1 MIAQAIKV
9 SRMVE
14 ADRHKL
20 AEENEHLRDE
30 LRERYAFRNII
41 GNSAPI
47 QQVYEQVAQVA
58 RTNTTVLIR
67 GESGTGKEMIAHAIH
82 YNSPRAKKPF
92 IKVSAAALPE
102 SLIESELFG
111 YERGA
116 FTGAQAT
123 KKGRFELAEGGTL
136 FLDEI
141 GDLNPSTQV
150 KLLRVLQEREI
161 ERLGGTT
168 SIKINVRLIAATHQ
182 PLETLMEEGRF
193 RADLYYR
200 LAVFTIFAPPLR
212 ERKPDIMLLADHF
225 VEKYAREHGKRIRRV
240 STPAIDMLTSYH
252 WPGNVRELENTIER
266 SVLVCDGGVIHGHHL
281 PPTLQTAEASDT
293 VQRQSLV
300 ESVAAFERDL
310 MQDALKTTRGNRAH
324 AARLLDTTE
333 RIFNYKVRATA
344 SAPLQVTPGIRPS
357 DSPRAR
363 SLLARRLDRRRR
375 PALLRPRPAATPLHR
390 HEARHV
396 AALGHFDPHLG
407 LGQLLSVDAI
417 ELLPQRVRAPAHAR
431 VVVGRVR
438 ARQPHRLDGDQVFVQ
453 GRGPARQ
460 LHLADVAQ
468 EVADL
473 VRANERRALQHLLHR
488 RPFLD
493 VINGVYGIHV
503 VPPKRWSLPE
513 PVLPCLQVVP
523 PLPANAASPRPSG
536 DDRRRERRCGHQR
549 RRALQAR
556 ILRGRTRDGSRS
568 RPPPA
573 SARARRTPPAR
584 RSRSGPTPSVI
595 SPPT

>member
-1 MIAQAIKV
+1 MPHTSVSPAKDHTNETRRLATLLEISQALSGVLNLKAALHSVLDILERRHQVAGGAVMLVDRDSKDIHVEAAGGVKLPGQRGRNRGDGSGVTERVIDSAKAVIVPRVSQEPNLAPPTTERSRGDQRELSFVAVPIMLGRRPTGTIEVVLPFKSDRDYQRSLEFYRVVASMIAQAVKV
-9 SRMVE
+9 GRMVE

-20 AEENEHLRDE
+20 TEENEHLRDE

-116 FTGAQAT
+116 FTGAQAA

-293 VQRQSLV
+293 VPRQSLT

-310 MQDALKTTRGNRAH
+310 LADALKTTRGNRAH

-333 RIFNYKVRATA
+333 RIFNYKVRRYA
-344 SAPLQVTPGIRPS
+344 I
-357 DSPRAR
+357 DPRR
-363 SLLARRLDRRRR
+363 
-375 PALLRPRPAATPLHR
+375 
-390 HEARHV
+390 
-396 AALGHFDPHLG
+396 F
-407 LGQLLSVDAI
+407 
-417 ELLPQRVRAPAHAR
+417 
-431 VVVGRVR
+431 
-438 ARQPHRLDGDQVFVQ
+438 
-453 GRGPARQ
+453 
-460 LHLADVAQ
+460 
-468 EVADL
+468 
-473 VRANERRALQHLLHR
+473 
-488 RPFLD
+488 
-493 VINGVYGIHV
+493 
-503 VPPKRWSLPE
+503 K
-513 PVLPCLQVVP
+513 
-523 PLPANAASPRPSG
+523 
-536 DDRRRERRCGHQR
+536 
-549 RRALQAR
+549 
-556 ILRGRTRDGSRS
+556 
-568 RPPPA
+568 
-573 SARARRTPPAR
+573 
-584 RSRSGPTPSVI
+584 
-595 SPPT
+595 

>member
-1 MIAQAIKV
+1 MPHATVSQAKDHTNETRRLATLLEISQALSGVLNLKAALHSVLDILERRHQVAGGAVMLVDRDSKDVHVEAAGGIRLPGQRGKNRGDGSGVTERVMDSAKAGRRAARQPGAQPGAAADGTIARRSPRAVASSPRRSSSAVARPARSKSSLPFKSDRDYQRSLEFYRVVASMIAQAVKV
-9 SRMVE
+9 GRMVE

-20 AEENEHLRDE
+20 TEENEHLRDE

-116 FTGAQAT
+116 FTGAQAA

-310 MQDALKTTRGNRAH
+310 LQDALKTTRGNRAH

-333 RIFNYKVRATA
+333 RIFNYKVRRYA
-344 SAPLQVTPGIRPS
+344 I
-357 DSPRAR
+357 D
-363 SLLARRLDRRRR
+363 ARR
-375 PALLRPRPAATPLHR
+375 
-390 HEARHV
+390 
-396 AALGHFDPHLG
+396 F
-407 LGQLLSVDAI
+407 
-417 ELLPQRVRAPAHAR
+417 
-431 VVVGRVR
+431 
-438 ARQPHRLDGDQVFVQ
+438 
-453 GRGPARQ
+453 
-460 LHLADVAQ
+460 
-468 EVADL
+468 
-473 VRANERRALQHLLHR
+473 
-488 RPFLD
+488 
-493 VINGVYGIHV
+493 
-503 VPPKRWSLPE
+503 K
-513 PVLPCLQVVP
+513 
-523 PLPANAASPRPSG
+523 
-536 DDRRRERRCGHQR
+536 
-549 RRALQAR
+549 
-556 ILRGRTRDGSRS
+556 
-568 RPPPA
+568 
-573 SARARRTPPAR
+573 
-584 RSRSGPTPSVI
+584 
-595 SPPT
+595 

>member
-1 MIAQAIKV
+1 MPHTSVSPAKDHTNETRRLATLLEISQALSGVLNLKAALHSVLDILERRHQVAGAAVMLVDRDSKDIHVEASGGVKLPGQRGRNRGDGSGVTERVIDSAKAVVVPRVSQEPNLAPPTTERSRGDQRELSFVAVPIMLGRRPTGTIEIVLPFKADRDYQRSLEFYRVVASMIAQAVKV
-9 SRMVE
+9 GRMVE

-20 AEENEHLRDE
+20 TEENEHLRDE

-116 FTGAQAT
+116 FTGAQAA

-293 VQRQSLV
+293 IPRQSLT
-300 ESVAAFERDL
+300 ESVVAFERDL
-310 MQDALKTTRGNRAH
+310 LADALKTTRGNRAH

-333 RIFNYKVRATA
+333 RIFNYKVRRYA
-344 SAPLQVTPGIRPS
+344 I
-357 DSPRAR
+357 DPRR
-363 SLLARRLDRRRR
+363 
-375 PALLRPRPAATPLHR
+375 
-390 HEARHV
+390 
-396 AALGHFDPHLG
+396 F
-407 LGQLLSVDAI
+407 
-417 ELLPQRVRAPAHAR
+417 
-431 VVVGRVR
+431 
-438 ARQPHRLDGDQVFVQ
+438 
-453 GRGPARQ
+453 
-460 LHLADVAQ
+460 
-468 EVADL
+468 
-473 VRANERRALQHLLHR
+473 
-488 RPFLD
+488 
-493 VINGVYGIHV
+493 
-503 VPPKRWSLPE
+503 K
-513 PVLPCLQVVP
+513 
-523 PLPANAASPRPSG
+523 
-536 DDRRRERRCGHQR
+536 
-549 RRALQAR
+549 
-556 ILRGRTRDGSRS
+556 
-568 RPPPA
+568 
-573 SARARRTPPAR
+573 
-584 RSRSGPTPSVI
+584 
-595 SPPT
+595 

>member
-1 MIAQAIKV
+1 MPHTSVSPAKDHTNETRRLATLLEISQALSGVLNLKAALHTVLDILERRHQVAGAAVMLVDRDSKDVHVEAAGGVKLPGQRGRNRGDGSGVTERVIDSAKAVVVPRVSQEPNLAPPTTERSRGDQRELSFVAVPIMLGRRPTGTIEVVLPFKSDRDYQRSLEFYRVVASMIAQAVKV
-9 SRMVE
+9 GRMVE

-20 AEENEHLRDE
+20 TEENEHLRDE

-116 FTGAQAT
+116 FTGAQAA

-293 VQRQSLV
+293 VPRQSLT

-310 MQDALKTTRGNRAH
+310 LADALKTTRGNRAH

-333 RIFNYKVRATA
+333 RIFNYKVRRYA
-344 SAPLQVTPGIRPS
+344 I
-357 DSPRAR
+357 DPRR
-363 SLLARRLDRRRR
+363 
-375 PALLRPRPAATPLHR
+375 
-390 HEARHV
+390 
-396 AALGHFDPHLG
+396 F
-407 LGQLLSVDAI
+407 
-417 ELLPQRVRAPAHAR
+417 
-431 VVVGRVR
+431 
-438 ARQPHRLDGDQVFVQ
+438 
-453 GRGPARQ
+453 
-460 LHLADVAQ
+460 
-468 EVADL
+468 
-473 VRANERRALQHLLHR
+473 
-488 RPFLD
+488 
-493 VINGVYGIHV
+493 
-503 VPPKRWSLPE
+503 K
-513 PVLPCLQVVP
+513 
-523 PLPANAASPRPSG
+523 
-536 DDRRRERRCGHQR
+536 
-549 RRALQAR
+549 
-556 ILRGRTRDGSRS
+556 
-568 RPPPA
+568 
-573 SARARRTPPAR
+573 
-584 RSRSGPTPSVI
+584 
-595 SPPT
+595 

>member
-1 MIAQAIKV
+1 MPHATVSPAKDHTNETRRLATLLEISQALSGVLNLKAALHSVLDILERRHQVAGAAVMLVDRDSKDIHVEAAGGIKLPGQRGRNRGDGSGVTERVIDSAKAVVVPRVSQEPNLAPPTTERARGDQRELSVVAVPIMLGRRPTGTIEVVLPFKSDRDYQRSLEFYRVVASMIAQAVKV
-9 SRMVE
+9 GRMVE

-20 AEENEHLRDE
+20 TEENEHLRDE

-116 FTGAQAT
+116 FTGAQAA

-293 VQRQSLV
+293 VPRQSLT

-310 MQDALKTTRGNRAH
+310 LADALKTTRGNRAH

-333 RIFNYKVRATA
+333 RIFNYKVRRYA
-344 SAPLQVTPGIRPS
+344 I
-357 DSPRAR
+357 DPRR
-363 SLLARRLDRRRR
+363 
-375 PALLRPRPAATPLHR
+375 
-390 HEARHV
+390 
-396 AALGHFDPHLG
+396 F
-407 LGQLLSVDAI
+407 
-417 ELLPQRVRAPAHAR
+417 
-431 VVVGRVR
+431 
-438 ARQPHRLDGDQVFVQ
+438 
-453 GRGPARQ
+453 
-460 LHLADVAQ
+460 
-468 EVADL
+468 
-473 VRANERRALQHLLHR
+473 
-488 RPFLD
+488 
-493 VINGVYGIHV
+493 
-503 VPPKRWSLPE
+503 K
-513 PVLPCLQVVP
+513 
-523 PLPANAASPRPSG
+523 
-536 DDRRRERRCGHQR
+536 
-549 RRALQAR
+549 
-556 ILRGRTRDGSRS
+556 
-568 RPPPA
+568 
-573 SARARRTPPAR
+573 
-584 RSRSGPTPSVI
+584 
-595 SPPT
+595 

>member
-1 MIAQAIKV
+1 MANTAVSPVRDHTNEIRRLATLLEVSQALSGVLNLKSALHSVLDILERRHQVAGGAVLLVDRDTKEVHAEATNGARLPGQRGRGRTEGSGITDRIIDSGKAVVVPRVSQEPHLAPGPAERSRDFRELSYIAVPIILGRRPAGTIELVLPFKSDRDYQRSLEFYKVVAAMMAQAVKV

-116 FTGAQAT
+116 FTGAQAS

-182 PLETLMEEGRF
+182 PLEGLMEEGRF

-225 VEKYAREHGKRIRRV
+225 VEKYAREHSKRIRRV

-281 PPTLQTAEASDT
+281 PPTLQTAEASGT
-293 VQRQSLV
+293 VQRQSLT
-300 ESVAAFERDL
+300 ESVTAFERDL
-310 MQDALKTTRGNRAH
+310 IQDALKTTRGNRAQ

-333 RIFNYKVRATA
+333 RIFNYKVR
-344 SAPLQVTPGIRPS
+344 R
-357 DSPRAR
+357 
-363 SLLARRLDRRRR
+363 
-375 PALLRPRPAATPLHR
+375 
-390 HEARHV
+390 
-396 AALGHFDPHLG
+396 
-407 LGQLLSVDAI
+407 
-417 ELLPQRVRAPAHAR
+417 
-431 VVVGRVR
+431 
-438 ARQPHRLDGDQVFVQ
+438 
-453 GRGPARQ
+453 
-460 LHLADVAQ
+460 
-468 EVADL
+468 
-473 VRANERRALQHLLHR
+473 
-488 RPFLD
+488 
-493 VINGVYGIHV
+493 YGID
-503 VPPKRWSLPE
+503 
-513 PVLPCLQVVP
+513 
-523 PLPANAASPRPSG
+523 PR
-536 DDRRRERRCGHQR
+536 RFK
-549 RRALQAR
+549 
-556 ILRGRTRDGSRS
+556 
-568 RPPPA
+568 
-573 SARARRTPPAR
+573 
-584 RSRSGPTPSVI
+584 
-595 SPPT
+595 

>member
-1 MIAQAIKV
+1 MPHTTVSQAKDHTNETRRLATLLEISQALSGVLNLKAALHSVLDILERRHQVAGGAVMLVDRDSKDVNVEAAGGIRLPGHADEEPRRRQRHDRTRDGLGQGGGRPARQPGAATWRRRRPNDRAAITASCPSSPRRSSSGAARPARSKSSLPFKSDRDYQRSLEFYRVVASMIAQAVKV
-9 SRMVE
+9 GRMVE

-20 AEENEHLRDE
+20 TEENEHLRDE

-116 FTGAQAT
+116 FTGAQAA

-293 VQRQSLV
+293 VQRQSLDREHRRV
-300 ESVAAFERDL
+300 RTRSPAGRA
-310 MQDALKTTRGNRAH
+310 QDH
-324 AARLLDTTE
+324 AR
-333 RIFNYKVRATA
+333 
-344 SAPLQVTPGIRPS
+344 QPGP
-357 DSPRAR
+357 
-363 SLLARRLDRRRR
+363 
-375 PALLRPRPAATPLHR
+375 
-390 HEARHV
+390 
-396 AALGHFDPHLG
+396 G
-407 LGQLLSVDAI
+407 
-417 ELLPQRVRAPAHAR
+417 RAPARHHRTDLQLQGPPLRYRRAPVQIGFGSDSDATAGRTAR
-431 VVVGRVR
+431 IPRRSPQSTRAALASTAANDVGYHLTQRGWLMSTSDSGFRR
-438 ARQPHRLDGDQVFVQ
+438 ARMLRTDSTA
-453 GRGPARQ
+453 GR
-460 LHLADVAQ
+460 
-468 EVADL
+468 
-473 VRANERRALQHLLHR
+473 
-488 RPFLD
+488 
-493 VINGVYGIHV
+493 
-503 VPPKRWSLPE
+503 
-513 PVLPCLQVVP
+513 
-523 PLPANAASPRPSG
+523 
-536 DDRRRERRCGHQR
+536 
-549 RRALQAR
+549 
-556 ILRGRTRDGSRS
+556 
-568 RPPPA
+568 
-573 SARARRTPPAR
+573 
-584 RSRSGPTPSVI
+584 
-595 SPPT
+595 

>member
-1 MIAQAIKV
+1 VLEILERRHQVAAGAVMLVDRDSKDVHVEAAGGARLPGHRSRHRFDGGGMTDRVIDSGKAVVVPRVSQEPHLASAAGDRARGDRELSYIAVPIVLGRRPAGTIEVALPYKSDRDFQRSLEFYKVVASMIGQAIKV
-9 SRMVE
+9 TRMVE
-14 ADRHKL
+14 ADRHRL
-20 AEENEHLRDE
+20 TEENEHLRDE

-82 YNSPRAKKPF
+82 YNSARAKKPF

-116 FTGAQAT
+116 FTGAQAA
-123 KKGRFELAEGGTL
+123 KKGRFELAEAGTL

-161 ERLGGTT
+161 ERLGSTT
-168 SIKINVRLIAATHQ
+168 SIKINVRLLAATHQ
-182 PLETLMEEGRF
+182 PLEALMEEGKF

-293 VQRQSLV
+293 IPRQSLE

-310 MQDALKTTRGNRAH
+310 LQDALKTTRGNRAR

-333 RIFNYKVRATA
+333 RIFNYKVR
-344 SAPLQVTPGIRPS
+344 Q
-357 DSPRAR
+357 
-363 SLLARRLDRRRR
+363 
-375 PALLRPRPAATPLHR
+375 
-390 HEARHV
+390 
-396 AALGHFDPHLG
+396 
-407 LGQLLSVDAI
+407 
-417 ELLPQRVRAPAHAR
+417 
-431 VVVGRVR
+431 
-438 ARQPHRLDGDQVFVQ
+438 
-453 GRGPARQ
+453 
-460 LHLADVAQ
+460 
-468 EVADL
+468 
-473 VRANERRALQHLLHR
+473 
-488 RPFLD
+488 
-493 VINGVYGIHV
+493 YGID
-503 VPPKRWSLPE
+503 
-513 PVLPCLQVVP
+513 
-523 PLPANAASPRPSG
+523 PR
-536 DDRRRERRCGHQR
+536 RFK
-549 RRALQAR
+549 
-556 ILRGRTRDGSRS
+556 
-568 RPPPA
+568 
-573 SARARRTPPAR
+573 
-584 RSRSGPTPSVI
+584 
-595 SPPT
+595 

>member
-1 MIAQAIKV
+1 MPHTTVSPVKDHTNETRRLATLLEVSQALSGVLNLKAALHSVLDILERRHQVAGGAVVLVDRDTKDLHVEAANGTRLPIQRSRSRNDNGVTDRVIDSGKAVAVPRVTQEPHLASIVADRSRGDLRELSYIAVPILLGRRPAGTIEVALPFKADRDYQRSLEFYKVVASMVGQAVKV

-116 FTGAQAT
+116 FTGAQAA

-182 PLETLMEEGRF
+182 PLETLMEEGKF

-281 PPTLQTAEASDT
+281 PPTLQTAEASGT
-293 VQRQSLV
+293 IPRQSLT
-300 ESVAAFERDL
+300 ESVSAFERDL
-310 MQDALKTTRGNRAH
+310 LQDALKTTRGNRAQ
-324 AARLLDTTE
+324 AARMLDTTE
-333 RIFNYKVRATA
+333 RIFNYKVRRYA
-344 SAPLQVTPGIRPS
+344 I
-357 DSPRAR
+357 DPRR
-363 SLLARRLDRRRR
+363 
-375 PALLRPRPAATPLHR
+375 
-390 HEARHV
+390 
-396 AALGHFDPHLG
+396 F
-407 LGQLLSVDAI
+407 
-417 ELLPQRVRAPAHAR
+417 
-431 VVVGRVR
+431 
-438 ARQPHRLDGDQVFVQ
+438 
-453 GRGPARQ
+453 
-460 LHLADVAQ
+460 
-468 EVADL
+468 
-473 VRANERRALQHLLHR
+473 
-488 RPFLD
+488 
-493 VINGVYGIHV
+493 
-503 VPPKRWSLPE
+503 K
-513 PVLPCLQVVP
+513 
-523 PLPANAASPRPSG
+523 
-536 DDRRRERRCGHQR
+536 
-549 RRALQAR
+549 
-556 ILRGRTRDGSRS
+556 
-568 RPPPA
+568 
-573 SARARRTPPAR
+573 
-584 RSRSGPTPSVI
+584 
-595 SPPT
+595 

>member
-1 MIAQAIKV
+1 MPHTNVSQVKDHTNETRRLATLLEVSQALSGVLNLKAALHSVLDILERRHQVAGGAVILADRDSRDLHSEASSGVRLPGHRARGRAEGGVMTERVMDSAKPIVVPRVSQEPNLSAASAERARGDRELSYLAVPIMLGRKPAGTIEVALPFKSDRDYQRSLEFYRVVASMIGQAIKV

-67 GESGTGKEMIAHAIH
+67 GESGTGKEMVAHAIH

-116 FTGAQAT
+116 FTGAQGS

-182 PLETLMEEGRF
+182 PLESLMEEGRF

-212 ERKPDIMLLADHF
+212 ERKPDIMLLVDHF

-293 VQRQSLV
+293 VPRTSLR
-300 ESVAAFERDL
+300 ESVDAFERDL
-310 MQDALKTTRGNRAH
+310 IQDALKSSRGNCAR

-333 RIFNYKVRATA
+333 RIFNYKLRRYT
-344 SAPLQVTPGIRPS
+344 I
-357 DSPRAR
+357 DPRR
-363 SLLARRLDRRRR
+363 
-375 PALLRPRPAATPLHR
+375 
-390 HEARHV
+390 
-396 AALGHFDPHLG
+396 F
-407 LGQLLSVDAI
+407 
-417 ELLPQRVRAPAHAR
+417 
-431 VVVGRVR
+431 
-438 ARQPHRLDGDQVFVQ
+438 
-453 GRGPARQ
+453 
-460 LHLADVAQ
+460 
-468 EVADL
+468 
-473 VRANERRALQHLLHR
+473 
-488 RPFLD
+488 
-493 VINGVYGIHV
+493 
-503 VPPKRWSLPE
+503 K
-513 PVLPCLQVVP
+513 
-523 PLPANAASPRPSG
+523 
-536 DDRRRERRCGHQR
+536 
-549 RRALQAR
+549 
-556 ILRGRTRDGSRS
+556 
-568 RPPPA
+568 
-573 SARARRTPPAR
+573 
-584 RSRSGPTPSVI
+584 
-595 SPPT
+595 

>member
-1 MIAQAIKV
+1 MAHATVTQARDHTNETRRLATLLEISQALSGVLNLKAALHSVLDILERRHQVAGGAVILLDRDSKDLHVEASGGVRLPGHRSRARSEGSVMTERVIDSGKPVVVPRVSQEPNLAPGPGERARGERELSYLAVPIVLGRRPTGTIEVALPFKSDRDYQRSLEFYRVVASMIGQAIKV
-9 SRMVE
+9 SRVVE
-14 ADRHKL
+14 ADRHRL
-20 AEENEHLRDE
+20 TEENEHLRDE
-30 LRERYAFRNII
+30 LRDRYAFRNII

-82 YNSPRAKKPF
+82 YNSPRAKKPVSQ
-92 IKVSAAALPE
+92 VSAAALPE

-116 FTGAQAT
+116 FTGAQGS

-182 PLETLMEEGRF
+182 PLETLMEDARF

-293 VQRQSLV
+293 VPRQSLS

-310 MQDALKTTRGNRAH
+310 IQDALKTTRGNRAH

-333 RIFNYKVRATA
+333 RIFNYKVRRYA
-344 SAPLQVTPGIRPS
+344 I
-357 DSPRAR
+357 
-363 SLLARRLDRRRR
+363 
-375 PALLRPRPAATPLHR
+375 
-390 HEARHV
+390 
-396 AALGHFDPHLG
+396 
-407 LGQLLSVDAI
+407 DA
-417 ELLPQRVRAPAHAR
+417 
-431 VVVGRVR
+431 
-438 ARQPHRLDGDQVFVQ
+438 
-453 GRGPARQ
+453 
-460 LHLADVAQ
+460 
-468 EVADL
+468 
-473 VRANERRALQHLLHR
+473 
-488 RPFLD
+488 
-493 VINGVYGIHV
+493 
-503 VPPKRWSLPE
+503 KRFK
-513 PVLPCLQVVP
+513 
-523 PLPANAASPRPSG
+523 
-536 DDRRRERRCGHQR
+536 
-549 RRALQAR
+549 
-556 ILRGRTRDGSRS
+556 
-568 RPPPA
+568 
-573 SARARRTPPAR
+573 
-584 RSRSGPTPSVI
+584 
-595 SPPT
+595 

>member
-1 MIAQAIKV
+1 MPHASVSQAKDHTNETRRLATLLEISQALSGVLNLKAALHSVLDILERRHQVAGAAVMLVERDSKDVHVEAAGGIKLPGQRGRNRGEGSAVTERVLDSAKAVVVPRVSQEPNLAPPPTERSRADQRELSFVAVPVILGRRPTGTLEVVLPFKSDRDYQRSLEFYRVVASMIAQAIKV

-92 IKVSAAALPE
+92 VKVSAAALPE

-293 VQRQSLV
+293 VQRQSLTD
-300 ESVAAFERDL
+300 SVAAFERDL
-310 MQDALKTTRGNRAH
+310 LQDALKTTRGNRAH

-333 RIFNYKVRATA
+333 RIFNYKVRRYA
-344 SAPLQVTPGIRPS
+344 I
-357 DSPRAR
+357 D
-363 SLLARRLDRRRR
+363 ARR
-375 PALLRPRPAATPLHR
+375 
-390 HEARHV
+390 
-396 AALGHFDPHLG
+396 F
-407 LGQLLSVDAI
+407 
-417 ELLPQRVRAPAHAR
+417 
-431 VVVGRVR
+431 
-438 ARQPHRLDGDQVFVQ
+438 
-453 GRGPARQ
+453 
-460 LHLADVAQ
+460 
-468 EVADL
+468 
-473 VRANERRALQHLLHR
+473 
-488 RPFLD
+488 
-493 VINGVYGIHV
+493 
-503 VPPKRWSLPE
+503 K
-513 PVLPCLQVVP
+513 
-523 PLPANAASPRPSG
+523 
-536 DDRRRERRCGHQR
+536 
-549 RRALQAR
+549 
-556 ILRGRTRDGSRS
+556 
-568 RPPPA
+568 
-573 SARARRTPPAR
+573 
-584 RSRSGPTPSVI
+584 
-595 SPPT
+595 